1 MLGASGKISSSS
13 ALTSATFPSAPFAPM
28 NWQDSFQQH
37 STKLNTSKSSAAGV
51 WIKKMSECP
60 DLHWRWDLHVCGDLI
75 NKAQF
80 CRNLSSAPTTKE
92 ALERTSCAT
101 YEHPPYECKYLFF
114 MYVQFAFLHI
124 QMGKKKTKMQ
134 STKGMM
140 EPEVGSTKY
149 LGEYLLD

>member
-1 MLGASGKISSSS
+1 MSVGISSIKHSFVEIYQ
-13 ALTSATFPSAPFAPM
+13 ALLQLRKHLRGQAVQHM
-28 NWQDSFQQH
+28 NIHLMNANIS
-37 STKLNTSKSSAAGV
+37 
-51 WIKKMSECP
+51 
-60 DLHWRWDLHVCGDLI
+60 
-75 NKAQF
+75 
-80 CRNLSSAPTTKE
+80 
-92 ALERTSCAT
+92 
-101 YEHPPYECKYLFF
+101 FF